1 VNAIA
6 ERWTGSARR
15 ECLGRMLI
23 TGERHLQLIREYDQ
37 VAWGDTVSGTHR
49 TGNLVPSAGR
59 VAGQA
64 SEIIWEH
71 AGW

>member
-1 VNAIA
+1 
-6 ERWTGSARR
+6 
-15 ECLGRMLI
+15 MLI